1 MTARTGREQALHA
14 WIATLDPSQQQILA
28 HHLAV
33 TALAQ
38 MESARNFM
46 TASGL
51 VEGEAPASEAAP
63 AAQEPPAT
71 KPFPLLAPVP
81 DHTAAQDAADFGRPE
96 PGEGWPPVTYLSCG
110 DVLPADLVIGSTA
123 ECPRHGRKV
132 TVLSPVD
139 YACGLGEGPAG
150 AGFPGPAACGHCG
163 ETVPHSHRD
172 DPEPGEAW
180 PMGHLASL
188 AGRLAERAT
197 PGAGGSL

>member
-1 MTARTGREQALHA
+1 MTARTDRERARS
-14 WIATLDPSQQQILA
+14 D
-28 HHLAV
+28 
-33 TALAQ
+33 TALAMPVASRDMLIKILARTAGAAFDSA
-38 MESARNFM
+38 ME
-46 TASGL
+46 L
-51 VEGEAPASEAAP
+51 VDDIEGAAP
-63 AAQEPPAT
+63 APA
-71 KPFPLLAPVP
+71 PAGPAPLAAVP
-81 DHTAAQDAADFGRPE
+81 TAAQDRADWEHGPAEEARA
-96 PGEGWPPVTYLSCG
+96 WPPVTYLSCG

-139 YACGLGEGPAG
+139 YAAGLGEGPAG

-197 PGAGGSL
+197 PGAGDPQ